1 MAKGKKGKGNAKAA
15 KPGSPPGLGS
25 LRREVMRNLALAHE
39 SMLGELSALL
49 RSRGLSESSHDLLYV
64 LKQADPEGLPTLEL
78 AGRMMH
84 RGPDITRLSTRLERM
99 KLVRRLRS
107 AEDRRVVRVSL
118 TDLGAAV
125 VDELEKPLKR
135 LRRELLG
142 HLSPKDLSRLS
153 GLLSEARNGLGE
165 QVKKEAQAPKG
176 SKPL

>member
-1 MAKGKKGKGNAKAA
+1 MAKAKKGKRNGRAG
-15 KPGSPPGLGS
+15 KPRPLPRSGT
-25 LRREVMRNLALAHE
+25 LRREVIRNLALAHE
-39 SMLGELSALL
+39 TLTGEISTLL

-64 LKQADPEGLPTLEL
+64 LKQTEGLPTLEL
-78 AGRMMH
+78 ARRMMH

-99 KLVRRLRS
+99 KLVRRSRS

-118 TDLGAAV
+118 TDGGAAV

-153 GLLSEARNGLGE
+153 RLLSLARNGQDALGDQSE
-165 QVKKEAQAPKG
+165 TSA
-176 SKPL
+176 